1 VRTKLN
7 GFSLTLACRL
17 LLTVSVAA
25 EEDGAGS
32 LKWQK
37 LAPIPDQQGFAGCFA
52 GVSGGALVVA
62 GGANISGDKWGDTF
76 TKKWSNS
83 IFVLE
88 QPDGHWISARKL
100 ERPLGYGVSVSFRDG
115 LICLGGSDAKQ
126 HYADVIQLQ
135 WDGREIKVSR
145 LPSLPGRFA
154 NACGALLDGTIY
166 VAGGAETPTATRALS
181 TFWALKL
188 DDAEPRWRELE
199 PWPGPDRIFAV
210 AGVYDGSFYLF
221 SGARLSAGPD
231 GKAVREYLRDA
242 YRFTPGRG
250 WKRLADLP
258 RAAVA
263 APSPAPAIGDAL
275 LVMTG
280 DDGTKVD
287 FKPLVE
293 HPGFPRDVLKYD
305 VKKNAWSTR
314 GQVPFSRATVPVVQ
328 WLGHFVLPNGEVR
341 PRERTPEVW
350 WAKSYQ

>member
-1 VRTKLN
+1 VSAGARWS
-7 GFSLTLACRL
+7 SLAEQTLA
-17 LLTVSVAA
+17 V
-25 EEDGAGS
+25 
-32 LKWQK
+32 
-37 LAPIPDQQGFAGCFA
+37 
-52 GVSGGALVVA
+52 
-62 GGANISGDKWGDTF
+62 ISGEIRSRKE
-76 TKKWSNS
+76 WSDS

-88 QPDGHWISARKL
+88 QPDGRWKSAGKL
-100 ERPLGYGVSVSFRDG
+100 ERPLGYGVSVSFHDR

-135 WDGREIKVSR
+135 WDGREIKASK
-145 LPSLPGRFA
+145 LPSLPGRCA

-166 VAGGAETPTATRALS
+166 VAGGAEAPTATRALN

-188 DDAEPRWRELE
+188 DDAEPQWRELE
-199 PWPGPDRIFAV
+199 PCPGPERIFAV
-210 AGVYDGSFYLF
+210 AGVHDGSFFVF

-231 GKAVREYLRDA
+231 GKVMREYLRDA

-293 HPGFPRDVLKYD
+293 HPGFPRDVLKFD
-305 VKKNAWSTR
+305 VKKNTWSIH
-314 GQVPFSRATVPVVQ
+314 GEVPFSRATVPVVD
-328 WLGHFVLPNGEVR
+328 WRGRIVLANGEVR
-341 PRERTPEVW
+341 PRERTQEVW
-350 WAKSYQ
+350 WVNSSPQ